1 MQYKVTEEMR
11 TILKDMDFIGD
22 RTSEYYEY
30 LQTTDQLNEQD
41 VRFINES
48 IDYGIEEI
56 EALILLIK
64 KSIAEIP
71 H

>member
-1 MQYKVTEEMR
+1 MQYQVTEEMR
-11 TILKDMDFIGD
+11 TILNDMDFIAG
-22 RTSEYYEY
+22 RMPEYYEY
-30 LQTTDQLNEQD
+30 LQTTDQLLERD

-48 IDYGIEEI
+48 IDYSVQEI

-64 KSIAEIP
+64 KSIAKLS